1 MNWLRK
7 LFTSEKVLPPID
19 LGQLRVDLHSHLIPG
34 IDDGAKT
41 MDDSLEM
48 IRGFKALGY
57 QKVITTPHVMSDFY
71 RNSPEIIIA
80 GKKEVKK
87 ALAAENIEMEFEAA
101 AEYYLDESYTAK
113 IEKGEL
119 LTFGDNYVLF
129 ELPYLAEPPN
139 LATAIFEMQTNGYK
153 PILAHPERYGFWYN
167 NFDNYQEMVDKGV
180 YLQLNMLS
188 LIGHYSPIAQK
199 IAERLIDEN
208 MISFLGSDCH
218 NSSHLDL
225 IDVARTRPYL
235 HQLIESGKLLNATL
249 Y

>member
-87 ALAAENIEMEFEAA
+87 ALAAENIKRRLEEPQNIN
-101 AEYYLDESYTAK
+101 LKKPLTAK
-113 IEKGEL
+113 KEKEEL
-119 LTFGDNYVLF
+119 LPLEANK
-129 ELPYLAEPPN
+129 ELLK
-139 LATAIFEMQTNGYK
+139 LQIFANRQN
-153 PILAHPERYGFWYN
+153 
-167 NFDNYQEMVDKGV
+167 
-180 YLQLNMLS
+180 
-188 LIGHYSPIAQK
+188 
-199 IAERLIDEN
+199 
-208 MISFLGSDCH
+208 
-218 NSSHLDL
+218 
-225 IDVARTRPYL
+225 
-235 HQLIESGKLLNATL
+235 
-249 Y
+249 